1 MTEEVLIPCLYDGK
15 NQWERG
21 KLLAISSNITGQEI
35 DDMLALAYES
45 GVSDVNFSSGDFVFF
60 DIYGR
65 LTKASSRKLLE
76 SELQMILTHLI
87 DTGAPATL
95 SSGIDI
101 NRTVE
106 IKPTGT
112 RNKAYRFRFNA
123 VRARIGKIGTGV
135 QITMRTIPQ
144 IPVELSTLKLPQ
156 TMQDAMFPEN
166 GLILVVGITGSGK
179 TTLLYSVLRFV
190 VETMADIKVI
200 THESPVEY
208 TFEHVKCAGMMPS
221 QIEVPFDLPNYEVC
235 VEAAMRRASEYILF
249 GECRKRDE
257 FGAMVNAALSG
268 HATFTTLHA
277 ETVDQTVNRILNM
290 FPFDE
295 QQSIADKL
303 LGSLRLIVAQKLI
316 KTSDGKRAPV
326 REWLVF
332 DDEIKERLA
341 QIPFV
346 EWSRVI
352 REEVKSKNQRL
363 KDSAKALFDEGRVDR
378 SQFISS
384 MGCTPESVH

>member
-1 MTEEVLIPCLYDGK
+1 
-15 NQWERG
+15 
-21 KLLAISSNITGQEI
+21 
-35 DDMLALAYES
+35 
-45 GVSDVNFSSGDFVFF
+45 
-60 DIYGR
+60 
-65 LTKASSRKLLE
+65 
-76 SELQMILTHLI
+76 
-87 DTGAPATL
+87 
-95 SSGIDI
+95 
-101 NRTVE
+101 
-106 IKPTGT
+106 
-112 RNKAYRFRFNA
+112 
-123 VRARIGKIGTGV
+123 
-135 QITMRTIPQ
+135 
-144 IPVELSTLKLPQ
+144 
-156 TMQDAMFPEN
+156 
-166 GLILVVGITGSGK
+166 
-179 TTLLYSVLRFV
+179 
-190 VETMADIKVI
+190 
-200 THESPVEY
+200 
-208 TFEHVKCAGMMPS
+208 
-221 QIEVPFDLPNYEVC
+221 
-235 VEAAMRRASEYILF
+235 
-249 GECRKRDE
+249 
-257 FGAMVNAALSG
+257 
-268 HATFTTLHA
+268 
-277 ETVDQTVNRILNM
+277 M